1 MYLID
6 GNNVIGQRVGWHRDK
21 PGSRRRLMQELA
33 RLAAAKKLRLTVVFD
48 GAPDQQFPD
57 GSSYRG
63 VRIFYSRLGSDADTR
78 IIEMVEAERNRKNLV
93 VVTSDGRLAAR
104 VAVCGV
110 RVMRSGEF
118 RRMLDETI
126 AATSEEEP
134 SVKDDN
140 FDEWLR
146 YFGVDESE
154 DENGSKTP
162 DT

>member
-63 VRIFYSRLGSDADTR
+63 VRIFYSRLRSDADTR

-134 SVKDDN
+134 SVKDDD